1 MFDLS
6 ETISLP
12 VNPIPFLERVLKS
25 LSKAYGSITTPL
37 PRTLLILFSNLMPW
51 GKIAN

>member
-12 VNPIPFLERVLKS
+12 ENPIPFLERVLKS
-25 LSKAYGSITTPL
+25 PSRAKGSMTTPL
-37 PRTLLILFSNLMPW
+37 PRTLLILFSNFIP
-51 GKIAN
+51 